1 MIDLGRRKTVLC
13 IIASVAELPNRLRP
27 HLIGGGRLELQPS
40 GPIRLLLPP
49 TGRGYV
55 DAQLD
60 DYQGLRRSGFRWTPP
75 MSLSLRARASHPAPP
90 GTLGFGLWN
99 DPFGISLGGSGG
111 VRRFPAAPQAV
122 WFFYGSPPNDF
133 DFGSREASRAA
144 KPDPNRRSEVA
155 VPGGRWRAAVIRS
168 PRLPAWLVAP
178 GAALAF
184 LLSAIPGVRKPAVWA
199 VRKAISG
206 MQRPVAAPLDQWHH
220 YRIDWRHGQVDFAVD
235 GQPVASSPLAPA
247 GRLGF
252 VAWIDN
258 QYAILSEK
266 PGIRFGVLP
275 TQTEAWL
282 EIDDLELN
290 SS

>member
-1 MIDLGRRKTVLC
+1 M
-13 IIASVAELPNRLRP
+13 AELSNHLRP
-27 HLIGGGRLELQPS
+27 HLIGGGKLELQPS

-75 MSLSLRARASHPAPP
+75 MSLSLRARTSHPAPP

-111 VRRFPAAPQAV
+111 VRRFPAAPQAL

-133 DFGSREASRAA
+133 RFGSEAAEPELAGSGEGPLA
-144 KPDPNRRSEVA
+144 PEVNHA
-155 VPGGRWRAAVIRS
+155 GERMRYAHSGGRWQAAVIRS
-168 PRLPAWLVAP
+168 PRLPSWLVAP
-178 GAALAF
+178 GAAMAF
-184 LLSAIPGVRKPAVWA
+184 LLGAIPGARRPAVWA

-206 MQRPVAAPLDQWHH
+206 LERPVAAPLDQWHH
-220 YRIDWRHGQVDFAVD
+220 YRIDWLPGQASFAVD
-235 GQPVASSPLAPA
+235 GQTVASSALVPA

-266 PGIRFGVLP
+266 LGIRFGVLP
-275 TQTEAWL
+275 TETEAWL
-282 EIDDLELN
+282 EIDDLELKSN
-290 SS
+290 